1 MLSCKDIPCR
11 NRCNFD
17 GGTKAED
24 EGVRMVSFHHIFHH
38 GKERDDAER
47 RLEIAEAHQAAE
59 AAEAKADVATAEAQV
74 SQEFLDRFPGGMFRY
89 PAEGNDTLD
98 CANAGLLHLFGCEDV
113 AAFEALTGNT
123 FSGLVYE
130 EDRDRVQREIVEQT
144 SASNEDHVRYRIR
157 RADGTLRWVEDWGQ
171 LVEDAEGR
179 RWFYVTVM
187 DITDQVNDE
196 EQLCRANERLEIITA
211 LSNDVLF
218 DIECATGEAHVYGD
232 FEGRF
237 GRTPEQG
244 DFVVHRRCQK
254 PCQLAITAHDL
265 SPLMEQI
272 GENSLVDF
280 ETSTPGPHDEPV
292 WYRYQSVVLY
302 NEDGSPQRHVGRL
315 LDTNEAA
322 LRESQFRRKAERDGL
337 TGLYNRAA
345 ALDRIETALANE
357 NRPCT
362 LIVVDVD
369 DFKEV
374 NDTYGHLEGDAV
386 LKELAQFLSQVMR
399 KEDIVARIGGD
410 EFLIF
415 APGLASGPATDR
427 VLEHLARGPFA
438 AQRATDEPVRAARAS
453 RCHAAPTISIGA
465 ACCLTPPMPFEALF
479 AVADSTLYQ
488 AKEAG
493 KARYRL
499 TVVG

>member
-1 MLSCKDIPCR
+1 
-11 NRCNFD
+11 
-17 GGTKAED
+17 
-24 EGVRMVSFHHIFHH
+24 MVSLSRIF
-38 GKERDDAER
+38 R
-47 RLEIAEAHQAAE
+47 RGEASGAEADSVPTNAAAPANASDAAADASSGAVSASAAGPAE
-59 AAEAKADVATAEAQV
+59 ASDALMLAR
-74 SQEFLDRFPGGMFRY
+74 EFLGNFPGGMFRY
-89 PAEGNDTLD
+89 LAEGPDTLD
-98 CANAGLLHLFGCEDV
+98 CVSAGMLSLFGCADA
-113 AAFEALTGNT
+113 AAFSELTGDT
-123 FSGLVYE
+123 FTGLVHPD
-130 EDRDRVQREIVEQT
+130 DRERVLREIREQV
-144 SASNEDHVRYRIR
+144 AERNDDHVRYRIL
-157 RADGTLRWVEDWGQ
+157 RADGEVRWVEDWGH
-171 LVEDAEGR
+171 LAADAEGR
-179 RWFYVTVM
+179 RWFYVTLM
-187 DITDQVNDE
+187 DITDQVRDE
-196 EQLCRANERLEIITA
+196 GDLRRANERLEILTA

-218 DIECATGEAHVYGD
+218 DIECATGAAHVYGD

-237 GRTPEQG
+237 GRAPEQS

-254 PCQLAITAHDL
+254 PCNLDITSYDL

-280 ETSTPGPHDEPV
+280 ETSTPGPDGEPV

-302 NEDGSPQRHVGRL
+302 DEEGGPVRHVGRL
-315 LDTNEAA
+315 LGTSEAA
-322 LRESQFRRKAERDGL
+322 QRESQFRRKAERDGL
-337 TGLYNRAA
+337 TGLY
-345 ALDRIETALANE
+345 

-453 RCHAAPTISIGA
+453 QCHAAPTISIGA